1 MQINVMSSEVIC
13 NVCPG
18 LCENMQLTKK
28 AAADRKHHLNH
39 AYPPLTAKTEPLLE
53 PFLLQGFGPL
63 FALSDAPVGFASGPL
78 QGVVIVFSLVK
89 FLIGAFSGLLQR
101 Q

>member
-53 PFLLQGFGPL
+53 PFCSKDLDHSLHSQMLLWDLPL
-63 FALSDAPVGFASGPL
+63 DLCKVLLLFFPL
-78 QGVVIVFSLVK
+78 
-89 FLIGAFSGLLQR
+89 
-101 Q
+101 

>member
-1 MQINVMSSEVIC
+1 MSV
-13 NVCPG
+13 N
-18 LCENMQLTKK
+18 Q
-28 AAADRKHHLNH
+28 A
-39 AYPPLTAKTEPLLE
+39 
-53 PFLLQGFGPL
+53 FGVKV
-63 FALSDAPVGFASGPL
+63 SVGFASGPL